1 MSGRSYGDRPQLSLL
16 FLPECDRGGTLQIE
30 VPHSYTGQCPPQP
43 EV

>member
-1 MSGRSYGDRPQLSLL
+1 MDGAAVIAKLP